1 MNRRL
6 WYLMTN
12 SLIAVWLVLVGVAVA
27 IHRFLPASD
36 WLMVHLLL
44 LGALSTA
51 ILIWSQHFADTVLRR
66 PARGGRLSMGVRL
79 TVHTIGAGTVM
90 AGIIRP
96 WWPAVLL
103 GGILIAA
110 NAIFHAISLVGQM
123 RGALP
128 ARFAPLVRY
137 YIIAAAALVV
147 GVTLGVVMARSGIA
161 GDTHDRLFV
170 AHIGFNLL
178 GWVGLTVVGT
188 VVLLWPTV
196 LHTRVREG
204 TDRVARRAL
213 PLLAVGLLLLGAACL
228 FDLRV
233 VVALA
238 ISIYL
243 VGLGQVMIELV
254 HHARQSPP
262 ITYAGWSI
270 GAALAWFIVC
280 VLMFGIVVVAAP
292 SWGQAGDRLGSLIPV
307 FVVGFAAQILLGA
320 LSYLL
325 PVVLGGG
332 PEAARVS
339 ARELDRASTFRVLVV
354 NGGILLYLLP
364 MPSLAKVA
372 LAGIVVAVLAAFLVL
387 AGRAIVL
394 GRRTRLR
401 LGAQD
406 GAPPAPASRR
416 QSGMVVAATGALVM
430 ALVVGVALDPS
441 AAGIST
447 VSSSTAPTIGQV
459 TPTGHTTVVV
469 MEMVNMRFSPDTVT
483 VPAGDRLVIK
493 LSNKDDQVHDLVLA
507 TGVTSG
513 YLAPGASATVDAGIM
528 QATVDG
534 WCSIAGHRQL
544 GMVMKVVVTGSTAS
558 SRDTGHAHATAT
570 GPSAADD
577 LNMSANPAAAFVARD
592 PVLPPAPTGTVHRVT
607 LTVKNVKTEVAPGV
621 TQELWTYNGTAP
633 GPTLRGRVG
642 DVFVVT
648 LVNDGSI
655 GHSIDFHAG
664 SLAPDRP
671 MRTIQPGESSTYRF
685 TATRSGIWLYHCS
698 TMPMSVHIANGM
710 FGAVIIDPPGLTPVA
725 KEFLVVQSE
734 YYLGPQ
740 GGEVDATK
748 VRAQTPDLVVFNGY
762 ADQYHARPLTATVGE
777 RVRIWVLDAGPN
789 VDSAFHVVGAQ
800 FDTVFKEGDYRL
812 RNGGSTGTGGSQ
824 VLGLMPAQG
833 GFVEL
838 TFPEP
843 GSYPFVSHIMSDAEK
858 GASGLID
865 VTG

>member
-1 MNRRL
+1 
-6 WYLMTN
+6 MTN
-12 SLIAVWLVLVGVAVA
+12 SLIAAWLVLVGVAVA
-27 IHRFLPASD
+27 IHRFLPAGD

-66 PARGGRLSMGVRL
+66 QARGGRLSMGVRL
-79 TVHTIGAGTVM
+79 AVHTVGAGTVM
-90 AGIIRP
+90 AGIIGP
-96 WWPAVLL
+96 WWLAVLL

-110 NAIFHAISLVGQM
+110 NTIFHAISLVGQM

-147 GVTLGVVMARSGIA
+147 GVTLGVVMARPGIT

-196 LHTRVREG
+196 LHTRVRES
-204 TDRVARRAL
+204 TDMVARRAL
-213 PLLAVGLLLLGAACL
+213 PLLTAGLLLLGSACL
-228 FDLRV
+228 FDLRI
-233 VVALA
+233 VAAFA

-243 VGLGQVMIELV
+243 VGLGLVMVELV

-270 GAALAWFIVC
+270 GAALAWFTVC
-280 VLMFGIVVVAAP
+280 VLMFGVVVAAS
-292 SWGQAGDRLGSLIPV
+292 SWGQASDRLGPLIPIV
-307 FVVGFAAQILLGA
+307 VVGFAAQILLGA

-354 NGGILLYLLP
+354 NGGMLLYLLP
-364 MPSLAKVA
+364 MPSFAKVA
-372 LAGIVVAVLAAFLVL
+372 LAVIVVAVLASFLVL
-387 AGRAIVL
+387 AGRAIVM
-394 GRRTRLR
+394 GRRARLR
-401 LGAQD
+401 ITVAQD
-406 GAPPAPASRR
+406 VATGTPASRR
-416 QSGMVVAATGALVM
+416 QSGMVVAATGALVL
-430 ALVVGVALDPS
+430 ALAVGVAIDPS

-447 VSSSTAPTIGQV
+447 VPSSTVPTIGQA

-469 MEMVNMRFSPDTVT
+469 MAMVNMRFSPDTVT

-493 LSNKDDQVHDLVLA
+493 VSNKDDQVHDLVLA

-558 SRDTGHAHATAT
+558 SRDTGHAHATAA
-570 GPSAADD
+570 GPSAAKD
-577 LNMSANPAAAFVARD
+577 LNMSANPSAAFVARD
-592 PVLPPAPTGTVHRVT
+592 PVLLPAPAGTVHTVT

-621 TQELWTYNGTAP
+621 TQDLWTYNGTAP
-633 GPTLRGRVG
+633 GPTLRGKVG
-642 DVFVVT
+642 DVFVIT

-664 SLAPDRP
+664 SLAPDKP
-671 MRTIQPGESSTYRF
+671 MRTIQPGQSLTYRF

-740 GGEVDATK
+740 GGEADATK

-762 ADQYHARPLTATVGE
+762 ADQYRARPLTATAGE

-789 VDSAFHVVGAQ
+789 IDSAFHVVGAQ

-812 RNGGSTGTGGSQ
+812 RGGGSTGTGGSQ

-858 GASGLID
+858 GASGLVN